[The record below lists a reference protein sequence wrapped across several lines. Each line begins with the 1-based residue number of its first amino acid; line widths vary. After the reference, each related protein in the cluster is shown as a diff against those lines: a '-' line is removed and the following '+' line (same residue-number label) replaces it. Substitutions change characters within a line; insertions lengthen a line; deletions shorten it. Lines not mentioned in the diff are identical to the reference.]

1 MANIINIDTST
12 EVCSVALTSQG
23 TVIEHREDYSG
34 QNHAK
39 LLSPFIADI
48 LQYSTSRDIK
58 IDAVAVSLGP
68 GSYTGLRVGVSTAK
82 GLCFGAGIPLV
93 SVGTLD
99 TLVWQALDGG
109 LLPEGCAHIVPM
121 VDARRMEV
129 YSGIFDTCGKQLTQT
144 SATIVDGSTF
154 AGILAEGPAL
164 FIGDGA
170 LKCKEVIADLGAFYH
185 ETCPRASAM
194 LHPALEAFR
203 AGQFEDTAYFEP
215 FYLKEFITTTSKK
228 RLF

>member
-1 MANIINIDTST
+1 MERLILIETST
-12 EVCSVALTSQG
+12 SLCSVALAENG
-23 TVIEHREDYSG
+23 EVVREKVSSEPRA
-34 QNHAK
+34 HASVTAMFVK
-39 LLSPFIADI
+39 EI
-48 LQYSTSRDIK
+48 LEEGGLAVSDC
-58 IDAVAVSLGP
+58 DAVAVSKGP

-144 SATIVDGSTF
+144 SATIVDESTF

-170 LKCKEVIADLGAFYH
+170 LKCKEVIADPGAFYH